1 MSIKPEELERIINH
15 MNEDH
20 GDSLVLYAHAYANR
34 KDVQSAKMI
43 ELTANEIVLALE
55 SGEHLKI
62 PLTSTLET
70 AKDAHMVLVSM
81 SKQARILLDDKD
93 D

>member
-20 GDSLVLYAHAYANR
+20 VDSLVLYAHAYANR
-34 KDVQSAKMI
+34 TDVQSAKMI
-43 ELTANEIVLALE
+43 ELTANEIVLGLE
-55 SGEHLKI
+55 SGEQLRI

-81 SKQARILLDDKD
+81 SKEARVRLEAKD
-93 D
+93 